1 MRECSPADA
10 AAALSNGDWTL
21 VDVREPE
28 ELSIVSING
37 AVNFPLSEFTERFAD
52 IPTDRTIAL
61 LCHHGGRSA
70 QALAYLASKG
80 ITNTVNVAGGV
91 DRWALTVDESLNRY

>member
-10 AAALSNGDWTL
+10 AAALERGDWTL

-28 ELSIVSING
+28 ELSLVSIDG
-37 AVNFPLSEFTERFAD
+37 AMNVPLSEITERYVE
-52 IPTDRTIAL
+52 IPTDRPIAL
-61 LCHHGGRSA
+61 MCHHGGRSA
-70 QALAYLASKG
+70 QALAYLATHG
-80 ITNTVNVAGGV
+80 ITDTMNVVGGI